1 MTAGLLLA
9 FVILPGAGAQQP
21 ATATAEG
28 LFQEG
33 LVALKGERYADAEA
47 AFRKQMELAP
57 ENILAVLGVTQV
69 YMAQKRSSDA
79 LRFLQ
84 DEAARRPAR
93 ADLKLALG
101 DTAVR
106 AGQYDVAIT
115 ALRAAL
121 QTGESGI
128 PKDLSVPRGTGN
140 VTAPVKEA
148 DPVAASMNVLMA
160 RDATPKGEAGIHV
173 RLAEALQ
180 LKKDPAGAAAEWQK
194 VSELVPQN
202 GAVLGNLAMQLESSG
217 KKQDAI
223 KTYREVLALTPTNA
237 VALNNLAFLLADTG
251 GDLYEAL
258 RLARRARAFAPG
270 MANVID
276 TEAYVAMKQGFIDDA
291 LGSFL
296 HVVEMEP
303 DNVEFRKHL
312 SAAITM
318 RNIQSPATDN
328 LTKALNRPFVPG
340 DQEAIRALIRSLTTE
355 TENKRK

>member
-21 ATATAEG
+21 ATTTAEG

-57 ENILAVLGVTQV
+57 ENILALLGVTQV
-69 YMAQKRSSDA
+69 YMAQKRPSDA

-84 DEAARRPAR
+84 EEAARRPAR
-93 ADLKLALG
+93 ADVKLALG

-115 ALRAAL
+115 AFRAAL
-121 QTGESGI
+121 QPGESGI

-140 VTAPVKEA
+140 LTAPVKEA

-202 GAVLGNLAMQLESSG
+202 AAVLGNLAMQLESSG

-251 GDLYEAL
+251 GDLYEA
-258 RLARRARAFAPG
+258 PG
-270 MANVID
+270 MANIID